1 MMNTKKTSII
11 FASAL
16 MFSAVAAFAEGEA
29 AVAEKQTSFLEK
41 LDSLNKSIL
50 GLRLGGT
57 AKAGALTSMASSDQ
71 FTKESATQ
79 ENQAYTDVNLK
90 FLAQP
95 SSETQLNV
103 QIRLHKDWQSA
114 VDENNNPAIGH
125 WFSYDGNILNHHVD
139 FNLGYMRVGYSPLTI
154 NTPQIEI
161 LQEPEI
167 FTQNRIEALAARN
180 LDTTSRRL
188 MQGLNAA
195 FNSGSL
201 GAIDNIYAQ
210 ATGARMRNTAKK
222 NDQVFFDFDWAD
234 RYAYGLRG
242 GVNTFG
248 VNVGAN
254 FVGVFDRR
262 LSTRSRNIE
271 LETDT
276 IFYDNNEVLSV
287 ELGFDSKKLL
297 PNLPVTFGLN
307 AEYAM
312 SWWDLDAEYLAKNPK
327 VSNTIKEEKKFPDGA
342 ATKTVVYV
350 KSGLDKDN
358 VERTTTDFADAEGT
372 ALNAELFVKGSF
384 GGLNID
390 VSGRY
395 LMNDKD
401 FWSELASSPTY
412 TGNGVIFNANALYG
426 DADQALVSQFA
437 SGNLENLYFMIYNT
451 NLLTATTLMS
461 SGTATVLSGSSEAVN
476 LYWRLYNNY
485 KLAHFYRNGYD
496 ANTMKKLEAAEAIR
510 MMDPSVNLAMPLG
523 LATPDRK
530 GISASINVDW
540 NDAITLNARFSQY
553 TAEASDNKFTTLG
566 AGLGVDV
573 GRLVPSLERKL
584 LLQGSFEKITEDSYL
599 QRSSQRI
606 VAGLTADVWGP
617 IALQAGVQMLNK
629 KFEGNVFGLPG
640 LSLGSSVA
648 FEPDVDPEMKTFIG
662 PFVQSVDEMLLLI
675 GPKIRIAPASYL
687 TVRYGMLTN
696 SVDYQEL
703 VPVRD
708 ETGVIVHDDLGNVV
722 TTPMK
727 KKLSIDK
734 NLITAE
740 VTVNF

>member
-16 MFSAVAAFAEGEA
+16 LLSSVAAFAEGEV
-29 AVAEKQTSFLEK
+29 AVEEKQTSFLQK

-57 AKAGALTSMASSDQ
+57 AKAGALTSMISSDQ
-71 FTKESATQ
+71 LTDNSATQ

-103 QIRLHKDWQSA
+103 QLRLHKDWQSG

-139 FNLGYMRVGYSPLTI
+139 FNLGYMRVGYTPLTI
-154 NTPQIEI
+154 NTPQVEI

-195 FNSGSL
+195 FSSGSV

-242 GVNTFG
+242 GLNAFG
-248 VNVGAN
+248 ANLGVN

-271 LETDT
+271 FETDT

-287 ELGFDSKKLL
+287 ELGFDSKKIL
-297 PNLPVTFGLN
+297 PDLPVTFGLN

-312 SWWDLDAEYLAKNPK
+312 SWWDLDAEHLAKVPK
-327 VSNTIKEEKKFPDGA
+327 TSTGIKEEKSFPDGA
-342 ATKTVVYV
+342 ATKTVVYIQSSLN
-350 KSGLDKDN
+350 KNN
-358 VERTTTDFADAEGT
+358 VERVTDDFADSEGT
-372 ALNAELFVKGSF
+372 ALNAQLYVKG
-384 GGLNID
+384 NIAGITFD

-395 LMNDKD
+395 LMNDED
-401 FWSELASSPTY
+401 FWSDLASSPNY
-412 TGNGVIFNANALYG
+412 TGNGIIFNANALYG

-437 SGNLENLYFMIYNT
+437 SGNLENLYFMVYNT
-451 NLLTATTLMS
+451 DLLTATTLMS
-461 SGTATVLSGSSEAVN
+461 SGTATVLSGSSESVN
-476 LYWRLYNNY
+476 LYWRLYNNF

-496 ANTMKKLEAAEAIR
+496 ANAMKKMEAAQALLL
-510 MMDPSVNLAMPLG
+510 MDPSVNLAMPFG

-530 GISASINVDW
+530 GFSASVDAAW
-540 NDAITLNARFSQY
+540 NDAVSLNVRFSQY
-553 TAEASDNKFTTLG
+553 TAEASDNKFTTIG

-573 GRLVPSLERKL
+573 GRLVPSLERQIE
-584 LLQGSFEKITEDSYL
+584 LQGSFEKATEDTFL
-599 QRSSQRI
+599 KRSSQRI
-606 VAGLTADVWGP
+606 VGGLTADAWGP
-617 IALQAGVQMLNK
+617 IALQVGFQMLTK
-629 KFEGNVFGLPG
+629 KFEGDVLGMGVAGLPVG
-640 LSLGSSVA
+640 ASL
-648 FEPDVDPEMKTFIG
+648 
-662 PFVQSVDEMLLLI
+662 VQQVDEMLFLA
-675 GPKIRIAPASYL
+675 GPKIRIAPASYI
-687 TVRYGMLTN
+687 TVRYGMLKN
-696 SVDYQEL
+696 SVDYQTLNADASAFE
-703 VPVRD
+703 
-708 ETGVIVHDDLGNVV
+708 
-722 TTPMK
+722 K
-727 KKLSIDK
+727 KELSIDK
-734 NLITAE
+734 NLITAD